1 MINFIT
7 THNALLPLLFKG
19 MHMLDVETDSG
30 DVEVAIRTDKRVLY
44 ECLYIVQLGTL
55 TWQQSRRRRNEEDVI
70 NLSAKETAHLWVF
83 IGGK

>member
-44 ECLYIVQLGTL
+44 ECLYIV
-55 TWQQSRRRRNEEDVI
+55 
-70 NLSAKETAHLWVF
+70 
-83 IGGK
+83 